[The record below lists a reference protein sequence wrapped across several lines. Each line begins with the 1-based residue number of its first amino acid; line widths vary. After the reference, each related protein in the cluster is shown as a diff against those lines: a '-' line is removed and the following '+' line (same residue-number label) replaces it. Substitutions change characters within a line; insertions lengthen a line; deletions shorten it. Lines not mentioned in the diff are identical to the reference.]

1 MSISDNQPLSK
12 LYYSIGEV
20 AAMLNVN
27 TSLLRFWE
35 KEFNL
40 TVSKKNK
47 KGNRLFSVK
56 EIEQIQRIYQLV
68 KVEGYTLD
76 GAQKA
81 LKQRTNTSHPEQ
93 NNQQQRVINQSQNFT
108 EIIEKLEHI
117 KGRLLQITFESEA
130 SVMEIKEDKSK
141 IAQKMLNTTNQVNQK
156 KRSSA
161 KKNLTDSDAPTLF
174 DF

>member
-1 MSISDNQPLSK
+1 MPLIENQTLSK

-20 AAMLNVN
+20 ASMLQVN
-27 TSLLRFWE
+27 ASLLRFWE

-56 EIEQIQRIYQLV
+56 EIEQIQRIYQFV

-76 GAQKA
+76 GAKKA
-81 LKQRTNTSHPEQ
+81 LKQKSNTSFVEPFQ
-93 NNQQQRVINQSQNFT
+93 IVQKAVAPANQNFT
-108 EIIEKLEHI
+108 EIIGKLEGI
-117 KGRLLQITFESEA
+117 KAKLLSLPIQKEKAPEKAQEIATPSLQKTPPPAPIATPKKQSTEKPKPA
-130 SVMEIKEDKSK
+130 SDM
-141 IAQKMLNTTNQVNQK
+141 
-156 KRSSA
+156 
-161 KKNLTDSDAPTLF
+161 PTLF

>member
-1 MSISDNQPLSK
+1 MPAIENQTLSK

-20 AAMLNVN
+20 ASMLQVN
-27 TSLLRFWE
+27 ASLLRFWE

-56 EIEQIQRIYQLV
+56 EIEQIQRIYQFV

-76 GAQKA
+76 GAKKA
-81 LKQRTNTSHPEQ
+81 LKQKPSTAITEPVHTVQKAATAN
-93 NNQQQRVINQSQNFT
+93 QNFA
-108 EIIEKLEHI
+108 EIIDKLEGI
-117 KGRLLQITFESEA
+117 KAKLLSIPVQTETAQEMATPTLEKATVPSKPIVKKAPEKPKPA
-130 SVMEIKEDKSK
+130 SDM
-141 IAQKMLNTTNQVNQK
+141 
-156 KRSSA
+156 
-161 KKNLTDSDAPTLF
+161 PTLF